1 MYVFQKTVFYF
12 FLEKKPNK
20 KMLVNQQLSARLA
33 QIYEFR
39 VSIQTMADDIMDSP
53 DICDTHKAIF
63 LIWYN
68 KTTFEIKEELDEITD
83 DVL

>member
-1 MYVFQKTVFYF
+1 MFSRKPFFIF

-39 VSIQTMADDIMDSP
+39 VRIQTMADDIMDSP

-63 LIWYN
+63 LIWYD

>member
-1 MYVFQKTVFYF
+1 MFFRKPFFIF

-68 KTTFEIKEELDEITD
+68 KTTFEIKEKLDE